1 MNKPSQKEN
10 VTLLADFVNTIYPV
24 RQEINEYLVQNSSV
38 INVSKNSLLLRSGD
52 ICRHLYL
59 VRKGVLRG
67 YIKDGTKEIT
77 TWITAESEIVTSING
92 FHQQKPS
99 PENIHAIE
107 NCELIAFPYDGLQYL
122 YDTYPEA
129 NIVGRKVLEQYYVD
143 AEQRAYISRLA
154 SARSRY
160 NHFLETKGYL
170 ANRIP
175 LKYIASY
182 LNMTIETLSRIRGKS
197 ASEGKD

>member
-1 MNKPSQKEN
+1 MDKPSQKES
-10 VTLLADFVNTIYPV
+10 VRILADFVNAIHPV
-24 RQEINEYLVQNSSV
+24 RQEALEYLLNNSSPIV
-38 INVSKNSLLLRSGD
+38 VAKNSLLLRSGE

-77 TWITAESEIVTSING
+77 TWITAEGEIVTSING

-107 NCELIAFPYDGLQYL
+107 NCELVAFPYDGLQYL

-129 NIVGRKVLEQYYVD
+129 NIVGRKVLEQYYMD

-154 SARSRY
+154 SAKSRY

-175 LKYIASY
+175 LKYIASF

-197 ASEGKD
+197 VTSNKE

>member
-1 MNKPSQKEN
+1 MNNPLHRER
-10 VTLLADFVNTIYPV
+10 VTLLADFVNTIHPV
-24 RQEINEYLVQNSSV
+24 RPEVTEYVMNNSSSV
-38 INVSKNSLLLRSGD
+38 SVSKNSLLLKSGD

-59 VRKGVLRG
+59 VKKGVLRG

-107 NCELIAFPYDGLQYL
+107 HCELVAFPYDSLQHL
-122 YDTYPEA
+122 YDNYLEA
-129 NIVGRKVLEQYYVD
+129 NIVGRKVLEQYYKD
-143 AEQRAYISRLA
+143 AEQRAYISRLS
-154 SARSRY
+154 SAGSRY

-197 ASEGKD
+197 ASEGKE